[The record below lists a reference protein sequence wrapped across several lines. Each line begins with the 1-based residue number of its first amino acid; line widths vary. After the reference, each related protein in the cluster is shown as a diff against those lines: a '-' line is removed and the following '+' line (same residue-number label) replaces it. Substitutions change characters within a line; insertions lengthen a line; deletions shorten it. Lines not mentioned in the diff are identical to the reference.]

1 MIPASINSLVYGS
14 DTDGLVFRNEDPE
27 AEKMAMK
34 IASVLNLRPHV
45 IRERSTFN
53 LKEIHLPY
61 SVQLHRN
68 VDSQLDNQFYL
79 VNALRLFPLEESLRS
94 ATRVPPPQEF
104 MSKQLR
110 PELVLSHHHGDILPT
125 L

>member
-53 LKEIHLPY
+53 LKEIKIENSTVLLY
-61 SVQLHRN
+61 KVHR
-68 VDSQLDNQFYL
+68 
-79 VNALRLFPLEESLRS
+79 
-94 ATRVPPPQEF
+94 
-104 MSKQLR
+104 
-110 PELVLSHHHGDILPT
+110 
-125 L
+125 